1 MALIK
6 LRHVNSF
13 RDKIGKTRHYFR
25 RKGDKAVAL
34 PGAPGSKEF
43 MEAYAAAMAERPL
56 PIVAGRDQN
65 APGTVAAL
73 IVAYYATAR
82 WRQFSTETQRR
93 QRNIIENFRD
103 SYGNYRVIKCEPK
116 YIAAV
121 IDKIVSPHVRNE
133 TLKALRALFDT
144 AVPSML
150 AHNPCASIKVKVP
163 KSQGH
168 HTWTEEEIEQY
179 RAHWPNGTM
188 ARLTL
193 EFAFEAA
200 SRRCEV
206 VNLAPQHCRKGRI
219 RIERAKGSDPV
230 DIQISAELQAA
241 IDAMPRNAQA
251 PFAPYLANA
260 DGSTRSPHA
269 FGKLFA
275 QWATEAGLPA
285 RCRMHGLKKSSLTRA
300 ANAGASAHD
309 LMGLSGHRTLAMV
322 LRYTTEAD
330 RKRGADR
337 AMAKVREAKTA
348 TEGTKIGDPKLQNR
362 S

>member
-1 MALIK
+1 MAQIK
-6 LRHVNSF
+6 LKHVNSF
-13 RDKIGKTRHYFR
+13 RDRHGKLRHYFR
-25 RKGDKAVAL
+25 RDGKSVAL
-34 PGAPGSKEF
+34 PGAPGTNEF
-43 MEAYAAAMAERPL
+43 MAAYAAAMAEQPA

-65 APGTVAAL
+65 VPGTISAL

-82 WRQFSTETQRR
+82 WKQYSTETQRR
-93 QRNIIENFRD
+93 HRNIIESFRD
-103 SYGNYRVIKCEPK
+103 SYGHVPVTHVEPRHFGQ
-116 YIAAV
+116 IL
-121 IDKIVSPHVRNE
+121 DKIVSLHMRNN

-168 HTWTEEEIEQY
+168 HTWTEDEIEQY

-206 VNLAPQHCRKGRI
+206 VHLAPGHCRKGRI

-251 PFAPYLANA
+251 PFAPYLAND

-309 LMGLSGHRTLAMV
+309 LMGLSGHKTLAMV
-322 LRYTTEAD
+322 LRYTTAAD

-337 AMAKVREAKTA
+337 AMAKVREAKRA
-348 TEGTKIGDPKLQNR
+348 ADDR
-362 S
+362 